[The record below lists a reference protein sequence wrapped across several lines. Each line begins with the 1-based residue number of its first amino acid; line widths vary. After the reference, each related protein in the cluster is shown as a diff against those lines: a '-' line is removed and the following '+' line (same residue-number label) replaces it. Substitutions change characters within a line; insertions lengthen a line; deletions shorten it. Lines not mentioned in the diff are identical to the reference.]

1 MSTPL
6 RPRLDAPDLE
16 LLRAFEPV
24 VRYTAGESF
33 LPMQVAT
40 YLANAARLRSGRG
53 GSDVAVGAPGTL
65 SLDSLADIDL
75 EEGAGRD
82 YLTVAGSGDDERIG
96 SLFRADAHQAIG
108 FRQLGGRL
116 SRVGYGARVIDAL
129 FSLSLLARGR
139 VPGSLARRA
148 VQRYRAAAKSDPT
161 HPYYGR
167 VVRTATWTVLQYWFF
182 YAFNDWRSGFNGA
195 NDHEAD
201 WEQVLVYLDTD
212 GDGRAVPR
220 WAAFAQHDYQGGNL
234 RRRWD
239 DRAEL
244 DLVDD
249 HPVVYAGAG
258 SHASYFRPGDYIAE
272 QELRMPIAVKRAI
285 NAFTKLMSGATG
297 TEDARV
303 LAIAFIDYARGDG
316 VSIGPAGDVEWQPV
330 VLDETQAW
338 VSDYRGLWGLSVRDP
353 FEGEDAPAGPMFNRD
368 GSVRLSWAHPVGFA
382 ALDIEPPP
390 SQEAGLM
397 KAQVE
402 VASQEASVLARQIA
416 DLERGLAATP
426 SDGSGAEEMRADLA
440 ARRMDHEELRL
451 RVAEMTRRL
460 ATIRAGETGPPP
472 QAHLKRIAEPQRPG
486 AERAGMLLE
495 AWAAVSI
502 GLLLLA
508 LIAALLLAPRFGIL
522 TAGAVIAFFVFVE
535 SVLRNRVVDLLTVIV
550 RLMAFV
556 AGIVLA
562 IQFWYAGLIAV
573 AIAAALFVIRENVVE
588 LLGSARTRSEGV
600 DTQA

>member
-1 MSTPL
+1 MSTPP
-6 RPRLDAPDLE
+6 RPRLVARDLD

-33 LPMQVAT
+33 LPMQVST
-40 YLANAARLRSGRG
+40 YLATAARLRMGRG
-53 GSDVAVGAPGTL
+53 GHDVAVGAPGTL
-65 SLDSLADIDL
+65 SLDSLADVDL

-82 YLTVAGSGDDERIG
+82 YLTVAGIGDDERIA

-116 SRVGYGARVIDAL
+116 SRVGYGARIIDAL

-148 VQRYRAAAKSDPT
+148 VQRYRAAAESDPT

-201 WEQVLVYLDTD
+201 WEQVLVYLDAD
-212 GDGRAVPR
+212 ADGRAVPR

-239 DRAEL
+239 DRVEL
-244 DLVDD
+244 DLVGD

-272 QELRMPIAVKRAI
+272 QELRMPVPVKRAV
-285 NAFTKLMSGATG
+285 NAFSKLMSGATG

-316 VSIGPAGDVEWQPV
+316 ISIGSGGDREWQPV
-330 VLDETQAW
+330 VLDEMQGW

-382 ALDIEPPP
+382 ALDVEPPP
-390 SQEAGLM
+390 SQEAGLID
-397 KAQVE
+397 AQVDDAME
-402 VASQEASVLARQIA
+402 RRSALAASIA
-416 DLERGLAATP
+416 DLERGLAATLV
-426 SDGSGAEEMRADLA
+426 DGSVAEEMRADLA
-440 ARRMDHEELRL
+440 SQRMEQEELGL
-451 RVAEMTRRL
+451 HLGELNRRR
-460 ATIRAGETGPPP
+460 ATIQAGEGLPPP
-472 QAHLKRIAEPQRPG
+472 QAHLRRIAEPRRPG
-486 AERAGMLLE
+486 ADRAGILLE

-550 RLMAFV
+550 RLMAIL

-562 IQFWYAGLIAV
+562 IHFWYASLIGV

-588 LLGSARTRSEGV
+588 LLASARTRSEEV
-600 DTQA
+600 DTGA